1 MNEVKKQNGMFYGRI
16 LFSMAINLGRVYM
29 KHRFCL
35 LMTIY
40 LIFHFYDSVICFISV
55 IAKLSSIWMSK
66 ILITF
71 CYCKWDIITAIM
83 ISCICYAHNSYLVT
97 DFGCPIKFHF
107 ARKSNAIKVFN
118 KAKYFY
124 ATFYCCFRLEP
135 QHKKNK
141 HSYINNLIQMSK
153 VLLINLAICFL

>member
-1 MNEVKKQNGMFYGRI
+1 MFFWLLWKSLTKFLCMNKAQKQKGLLYGII
-16 LFSMAINLGRVYM
+16 LFSIAKNDS
-29 KHRFCL
+29 
-35 LMTIY
+35 IY
-40 LIFHFYDSVICFISV
+40 FSFYFYDSAIIFILV

-71 CYCKWDIITAIM
+71 CCWKWDIITAIM

-97 DFGCPIKFHF
+97 DFRCPIKFHF

-141 HSYINNLIQMSK
+141 HT
-153 VLLINLAICFL
+153 